1 MSCQAPPVKERT
13 WVISLFISPH
23 QPERVGHL
31 HQAQAKSPLA
41 VHGEKTARSPHSL
54 KIAVGHNGE
63 VMKRHTECSYDQ
75 HRPC

>member
-1 MSCQAPPVKERT
+1 MQIT
-13 WVISLFISPH
+13 SLFISPH
-23 QPERVGHL
+23 QPEKVDHL
-31 HQAQAKSPLA
+31 HQAQAKPPLA

-75 HRPC
+75 HRPR

>member
-1 MSCQAPPVKERT
+1 MSCQAPPVKERS

-23 QPERVGHL
+23 QPERVDHL

-41 VHGEKTARSPHSL
+41 FHGEKTTRSPHSL

-75 HRPC
+75 HRPR